1 VPGEADVP
9 KFLSSLKAQI
19 LSAIV
24 LLTVLFA
31 SSTLYSLHVI
41 DQQHSDDA
49 LVQLAG
55 RLQFNQQH
63 LTVQAMRYKENAPRD
78 YPSYYRDLRLYFQDL
93 KKTRAELSEIIEAFA
108 ANDIDRT
115 LTGEGMAMTPHLPER
130 SHAVAQELAAAW
142 AAFTERL
149 DERIGPDPEEPR
161 LEWAAEW
168 IVEQHAKLEEIS
180 TRLLRTLESDVQAR
194 AAQANL
200 FSRLMLAAAL
210 LVSIGIAAWF
220 YRRVLAPLAAAVEG
234 FRQVANGDFSYRVPV
249 HQDNEIGWLAGSF
262 NHLSVRLDALRK
274 LLTRL
279 EQGADLEGT
288 LRTLSETLPALI
300 PVDWIGVLVVGADGR
315 IHLEKAFSDGRPEPL
330 GRLAFEP
337 DKTLLEEC
345 IRNREPLHIPDVR
358 EMASLSEAYVFLRRL
373 AELGRR
379 DAIFLPI
386 GNAAGIQGV
395 AVFASRFPNS
405 YRTEHLALLR
415 NLGVLVGVSLG
426 RTIQLAENTRL
437 ANIGQFA
444 SAIVHE
450 IRNPLATISLAFE
463 HLKGVENLPAGAAK
477 RVQLASNEVARL
489 ERLLADILLYAKPL
503 SLDRSPQDLVELV
516 AETAADQTEGDGGI
530 EIDSAPCPLVPAD
543 RDRLR
548 QVLINLIHN
557 AQQASPPGTPVHI
570 RCRSLGSG
578 WVEIEIANQGE
589 AIPAKDLQRVF
600 EPFFTS
606 KRGGTGLGLAIVQ
619 RIVGAHGGE
628 IELKS
633 DEQTGTRAIMRLP
646 ATTDA
651 APLPSQA
658 AEGVD

>member
-1 VPGEADVP
+1 MPR
-9 KFLSSLKAQI
+9 FLSSLKAQI
-19 LSAIV
+19 LFAIAV
-24 LLTVLFA
+24 LTTLFA

-41 DQQHSDDA
+41 DQQHADDA

-55 RLQFNQQH
+55 QLQFNQQH

-93 KKTRAELSEIIEAFA
+93 KKTRAELTQIIEAFA
-108 ANDIDRT
+108 SNHIDRA

-130 SHAVAQELAAAW
+130 SHAVARELGAAW
-142 AAFTERL
+142 AKFTERL

-168 IVEQHAKLEEIS
+168 IVAQHAELE
-180 TRLLRTLESDVQAR
+180 RLANRLTRTLESDVEAR
-194 AAQANL
+194 AARADL

-210 LVSIGIAAWF
+210 LVSAGIAAWF

-249 HQDNEIGWLAGSF
+249 QQDNEIGWLAGSF

-288 LRTLSETLPALI
+288 LRTLSETLPPLI
-300 PVDWIGVLVVGADGR
+300 PVDWIGVLVFGTDGR
-315 IHLEKAFSDGRPEPL
+315 IHLEKAFSDGQPEPI

-337 DKTLLEEC
+337 DRTLLEEC
-345 IRNREPLHIPDVR
+345 IRNREPLHISDVR
-358 EMASLSEAYVFLRRL
+358 EMSSLSEAYVFLRRL

-386 GNAAGIQGV
+386 GNGPGIQGV
-395 AVFASRFPNS
+395 AVFASRYPNS

-426 RTIQLAENTRL
+426 RTIQLVENTRL

-450 IRNPLATISLAFE
+450 IRSPLATINLAFE
-463 HLKGVENLPAGAAK
+463 HLKGIEGLPPGAAK
-477 RVQLASNEVARL
+477 RVELASDEVARL

-503 SLDRSPQDLVELV
+503 SLDRTPHDPVELV
-516 AETAADQTEGDGGI
+516 ADTVAGQTEGDGGI
-530 EIDSAPCPLVPAD
+530 EVESSPCPLMPAD

-557 AQQASPPGTPVHI
+557 AQQASPPGSPVRI
-570 RCRSLGSG
+570 RCHPLGSE

-589 AIPAKDLQRVF
+589 PIPKKDLERVF

-606 KRGGTGLGLAIVQ
+606 KRGGTGLGLSIVQ
-619 RIVGAHGGE
+619 RIVSAHGGE

-633 DEQTGTRAIMRLP
+633 DEAQGTRAILRLP
-646 ATTDA
+646 VLTDA
-651 APLPSQA
+651 ATSRPQA
-658 AEGVD
+658 AEGAD